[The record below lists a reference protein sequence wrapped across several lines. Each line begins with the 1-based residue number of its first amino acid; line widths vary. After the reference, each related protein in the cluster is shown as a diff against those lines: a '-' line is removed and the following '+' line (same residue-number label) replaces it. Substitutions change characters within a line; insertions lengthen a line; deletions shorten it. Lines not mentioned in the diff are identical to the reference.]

1 MRRRRRGR
9 PPRPAP
15 CTPSSRGRRP
25 SGGAAGGRGK
35 AGGPA
40 RPPRSSTRSTT
51 RWPRS
56 ARWSPTNP
64 SRPSACSGPS
74 GACGARERGRVPLGK
89 VPYRSVDALL
99 SRALAAEDPA
109 TAALMGELA
118 CVRRRGWFTR
128 GEFLRMCRWKSP
140 RAFRHYASNP
150 AARVR
155 RVSRAVLAARS
166 ERRRLAL
173 LTRLRGVSVPTASAI
188 LTLID
193 PRRYGVLDI
202 RAWQL
207 LFGLG
212 AVERKPAGGG
222 VPPRRPPPPLPRA
235 RGPPPPPPGAP
246 RAPAPP

>member
-1 MRRRRRGR
+1 
-9 PPRPAP
+9 
-15 CTPSSRGRRP
+15 
-25 SGGAAGGRGK
+25 
-35 AGGPA
+35 
-40 RPPRSSTRSTT
+40 
-51 RWPRS
+51 
-56 ARWSPTNP
+56 
-64 SRPSACSGPS
+64 
-74 GACGARERGRVPLGK
+74 VPLGR

-99 SRALAAEDPA
+99 RRELVAEDPA
-109 TAALMGELA
+109 TAALLTRLGR
-118 CVRRRGWFTR
+118 VKRRGWFTR

-140 RAFRHYASNP
+140 RALRHYASNP

-166 ERRRLAL
+166 ERRRLEL

-212 AVERKPAGGG
+212 AVDRKPAG
-222 VPPRRPPPPLPRA
+222 
-235 RGPPPPPPGAP
+235 RGFAP
-246 RAPAPP
+246 RDWLDYLAELRLHARRLGVTARAVEYTLFQCHRRFQKGRLYR

>member
-1 MRRRRRGR
+1 M
-9 PPRPAP
+9 
-15 CTPSSRGRRP
+15 
-25 SGGAAGGRGK
+25 
-35 AGGPA
+35 
-40 RPPRSSTRSTT
+40 
-51 RWPRS
+51 
-56 ARWSPTNP
+56 
-64 SRPSACSGPS
+64 
-74 GACGARERGRVPLGK
+74 PLGR

-99 SRALAAEDPA
+99 RRELVAEDAA
-109 TAALMGELA
+109 TEALLA
-118 CVRRRGWFTR
+118 RLARVKRRGWFTR

-212 AVERKPAGGG
+212 AVDRKPAG
-222 VPPRRPPPPLPRA
+222 
-235 RGPPPPPPGAP
+235 RGFAP
-246 RAPAPP
+246 RDWLDYLAQLRLHARRLGVTARAVEYTLFQCHRRFQKGRLYR

>member
-1 MRRRRRGR
+1 
-9 PPRPAP
+9 
-15 CTPSSRGRRP
+15 
-25 SGGAAGGRGK
+25 
-35 AGGPA
+35 
-40 RPPRSSTRSTT
+40 
-51 RWPRS
+51 
-56 ARWSPTNP
+56 
-64 SRPSACSGPS
+64 
-74 GACGARERGRVPLGK
+74 
-89 VPYRSVDALL
+89 
-99 SRALAAEDPA
+99 
-109 TAALMGELA
+109 MGELA

-140 RAFRHYASNP
+140 RAHRHYASNP

-166 ERRRLAL
+166 EHRRLEL

-212 AVERKPAGGG
+212 AVDRKPAGRGFAPRDWLDYLAG
-222 VPPRRPPPPLPRA
+222 LRRPAPRLRGPTRA
-235 RGPPPPPPGAP
+235 REDTPVPGHPRFPKGPLQPRCRTAATGGA
-246 RAPAPP
+246 

>member
-1 MRRRRRGR
+1 MLTTPAT
-9 PPRPAP
+9 PPI
-15 CTPSSRGRRP
+15 
-25 SGGAAGGRGK
+25 
-35 AGGPA
+35 
-40 RPPRSSTRSTT
+40 STLSLHDAL
-51 RWPRS
+51 PI
-56 ARWSPTNP
+56 
-64 SRPSACSGPS
+64 S

-128 GEFLRMCRWKSP
+128 GEFLRMCWWKSP

-212 AVERKPAGGG
+212 AVERTPAGRGVAPRDWLDYLAELRRHARRLG
-222 VPPRRPPPPLPRA
+222 VPTRAVEYTLFQCHRRFQKGRLYR
-235 RGPPPPPPGAP
+235 
-246 RAPAPP
+246 